1 MSSNFTQTNLAISLP
16 YSAEVGIGSS
26 NTLFTGQGNLY
37 VGSNLTVGT
46 IAGGSNGPAATFQ
59 GPTTG
64 LYKLTLPSTSNSSN
78 TLPYVQNSLTISQT
92 GQCSFTPA
100 EFTAVNASLS
110 NGAAPTLL
118 TQTQLVTFLTVTGTN
133 GLITI
138 YPTSTGTSSGTPIF
152 ANKILSVQGLVW
164 ANALT
169 LNTATILTGVSMSTT
184 QIQLLATQ
192 STGIILGGSAIN
204 YAPSNL
210 TVTITVIGY

>member
-46 IAGGSNGPAATFQ
+46 IAGGSNGPAATFL
-59 GPTTG
+59 GPATG
-64 LYKLTLPSTSNSSN
+64 QYRLTLPSTSNGS

-110 NGAAPTLL
+110 NGAPPTLL
-118 TQTQLVTFLTVTGTN
+118 TQTQLETFITVTGTN
-133 GLITI
+133 GLVTI
-138 YPTSTGTSSGTPIF
+138 YPTSTGTSSGTPLF

-204 YAPSNL
+204 YSPSGL
-210 TVTITVIGY
+210 TVTVTVIGY